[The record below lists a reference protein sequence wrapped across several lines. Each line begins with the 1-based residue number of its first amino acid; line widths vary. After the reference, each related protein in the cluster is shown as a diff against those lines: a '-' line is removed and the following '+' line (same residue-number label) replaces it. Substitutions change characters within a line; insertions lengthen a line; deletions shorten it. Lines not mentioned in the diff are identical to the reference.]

1 MSAIKCL
8 LVRTFPRARTIT
20 TTISLQQLG
29 QYQRNAHLPADP
41 SIADVNSV
49 RWSNKDLDPVLGP
62 DKKWEWY
69 HIAGFWVV
77 EGFSVGQIQTAS
89 ATVALGLNPGLALV
103 AMFLGN
109 VLVAVACAGVG
120 FIGSKVFKLSVLQD
134 MTL

>member
-1 MSAIKCL
+1 M
-8 LVRTFPRARTIT
+8 
-20 TTISLQQLG
+20 ISLQKLR

-41 SIADVNSV
+41 SIADVKSA
-49 RWSNKDLDPVLGP
+49 RWNNKDLDPVPGH

-69 HIAGFWVV
+69 HVAGFWVV

-120 FIGSKVFKLSVLQD
+120 YIGSKVFKPFILQD
-134 MTL
+134 MTPKAMLDTWH

>member
-1 MSAIKCL
+1 M
-8 LVRTFPRARTIT
+8 
-20 TTISLQQLG
+20 ISLQKLG
-29 QYQRNAHLPADP
+29 QYQRNARLPADP
-41 SIADVNSV
+41 SIADVNSA
-49 RWSNKDLDPVLGP
+49 RWSNKDLDPVPGP

-69 HIAGFWVV
+69 HVAGFWVV

-89 ATVALGLNPGLALV
+89 ATVALGLNPGLALA

-120 FIGSKVFKLSVLQD
+120 FIGSKVSNLSVLQD

>member
-1 MSAIKCL
+1 MKWL
-8 LVRTFPRARTIT
+8 LVRTFTRTREAT
-20 TTISLQQLG
+20 TTMISLQKLG
-29 QYQRNAHLPADP
+29 QSLRNAHPPADP
-41 SIADVNSV
+41 SITYVNSS
-49 RWSNKDLDPVLGP
+49 RWSNKDLDPVPGP

-109 VLVAVACAGVG
+109 ILVAVACAGVG
-120 FIGSKVFKLSVLQD
+120 YIGSKVSNYSVLHAK
-134 MTL
+134 TL